1 MSPSQQ
7 RRLPSVLYKRG
18 VVNRQ
23 RKTGRR
29 FAGEHVSDQRTAHRA
44 RRSRRSRSI
53 FTREPTKGL
62 RNTGPHPRTPPS
74 VLKSPRGLSNLQSW
88 HGAFRHCWSP
98 ALTLGLNGVWSLQVA
113 SPHSCPCVGL
123 DMRFP
128 KLLVSYPG

>member
-23 RKTGRR
+23 CKTGRR

-53 FTREPTKGL
+53 FTREPTKGVSGL
-62 RNTGPHPRTPPS
+62 RNTGPI
-74 VLKSPRGLSNLQSW
+74 
-88 HGAFRHCWSP
+88 P
-98 ALTLGLNGVWSLQVA
+98 ARLPA
-113 SPHSCPCVGL
+113 S
-123 DMRFP
+123 
-128 KLLVSYPG
+128 